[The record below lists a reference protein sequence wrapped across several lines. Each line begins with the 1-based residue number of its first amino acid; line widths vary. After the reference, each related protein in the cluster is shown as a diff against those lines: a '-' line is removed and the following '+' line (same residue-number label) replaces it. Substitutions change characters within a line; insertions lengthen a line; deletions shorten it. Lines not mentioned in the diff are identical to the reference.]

1 VASTLVDY
9 QRGEQHSTQ
18 AIAYRR
24 DVRAWLCAVGGG
36 KRGDGV
42 LIVREQ
48 PCSLVLS
55 SVAWAE
61 DFLFA
66 GTSALLLL
74 VAALWPTWWYL
85 AFLAFIP
92 FLHRVVSSTP
102 TQAIRLGFL
111 FGASYLAVSLIGPLY
126 VSPGESLPRLILG
139 TSVLAG
145 FGWSVASAQRR
156 WGFNPLTTA
165 LLWVGFELILIKSG
179 FAHGFFA
186 GMEIGSGFLAKAAV
200 LFGFLTISFVIVLIN
215 AILVLAIE
223 TAIAAAQARGAVYP
237 KSERSW
243 DPFLIPGLAKQVAYS
258 FHQGRAPPLHI

>member
-1 VASTLVDY
+1 VAATLMDY
-9 QRGEQHSTQ
+9 QRGATGFN
-18 AIAYRR
+18 AAYCVLAAARVCLSNAGRHNRR
-24 DVRAWLCAVGGG
+24 GGALASRERQSFLVTG
-36 KRGDGV
+36 K
-42 LIVREQ
+42 
-48 PCSLVLS
+48 
-55 SVAWAE
+55 VAWAE

-74 VAALWPTWWYL
+74 VGALWPTWWYL
-85 AFLAFIP
+85 AFLAFVP
-92 FLHRVVSSTP
+92 FLHRVVNSTP
-102 TQAIRLGFL
+102 MQAIRLGFL
-111 FGASYLAVSLIGPLY
+111 FGVSYLAVSLMGPLY
-126 VSPGESLPRLILG
+126 GSPGDILLRLILG
-139 TSVLAG
+139 TSALAG
-145 FGWSVASAQRR
+145 FGWSVATARRR

-200 LFGFLTISFVIVLIN
+200 LFGFLAISFIIVLVN

-243 DPFLIPGLAKQVAYS
+243 DPFLIPGLAKQPAY
-258 FHQGRAPPLHI
+258 FVPQGRAPPLHI